1 MASGSTL
8 TVTGGTNMVQVV
20 AGTDSV
26 APADY
31 DNMVA
36 NLSRQLATPADVT
49 LGTYSAGSTYGYN
62 QSALTLDAA
71 TGETVSASN
80 TSQGYKNLQDEAQ
93 ALATFTG
100 VSLFSSSSTDK
111 ASGDSITA
119 SDWNNLMT
127 DTKNLFDARL
137 SVPGGSLTT
146 DSSGTSSR
154 TSAWGS
160 SGTPEI
166 THVFTHSFSSE
177 AHARGFYNAGGE
189 VLFTGARSGGTS
201 GSAAGT
207 IGSQNTNWTNLLS
220 AMGTLT
226 FTLNNLTSSGSTGTS
241 AGKGFYELTTSY
253 QQLYIK
259 YGSGSYASN
268 YYQIQAAV
276 NSTTNPTVVTFKVIM
291 RDDHALGDGLGAD
304 GIDGNAD
311 DSVGFVDSVDGT
323 VTSTI
328 QTKRANNGVVVT
340 APSYAS
346 SDGL

>member
-8 TVTGGTNMVQVV
+8 SVTGGTDMVQV
-20 AGTDSV
+20 TTSDTV

-71 TGETVSASN
+71 TGETISAS
-80 TSQGYKNLQDEAQ
+80 SSSEGYKNLQDEAQ

-100 VSLFSSSSTDK
+100 VSLYSSSSTDK
-111 ASGDSITA
+111 VTGDSITA
-119 SDWNNLMT
+119 SDWNNLMN
-127 DTKNLFDARL
+127 DTKSLFDARL
-137 SVPGGSLTT
+137 SIPSSSLTT

-154 TSAWGS
+154 TTAWGS

-189 VLFTGARSGGTS
+189 VLFTASRSGGTS
-201 GSAAGT
+201 GSSAGT
-207 IGSQNTNWTNLLS
+207 IGSQNSNWTSLLS

-226 FTLNNLTSSGSTGTS
+226 FNLNNLTSSGSTGTS

-253 QQLYIK
+253 QELYIK
-259 YGSGSYASN
+259 YGSGAYASN

-291 RDDHALGDGLGAD
+291 RDDHALGDGIGAD

-311 DSVGFVDSVDGT
+311 DSVGYVDSVDGT
-323 VTSTI
+323 ITSTI
-328 QTKRANNGVVVT
+328 QTKRANNGVVVA